1 MNALEIEHL
10 EKTYSS
16 GVQAVRDLSLSVPE
30 GAFFGLLGPNGAGK
44 TTTLNILTSLVLKT
58 AGTVSVFGHDIDHDF
73 ESAKCCIGLVP
84 QEMNFNSF
92 ETVFNVVVT
101 QAGYYGIP
109 RREACARAEHYLK
122 ALQLWPKR
130 HASSRR
136 LSGGMKRR
144 LMIARALVNEPKLL
158 ILDEPTAG
166 VDIDI
171 RRSMWDFLRELNAKG
186 TTIILTSHYLEEI
199 EQLCEQVAII
209 NKGRLISCLPMKALL
224 DKLPKETFVLD
235 LATDCPPDFSLPGF
249 SCQRKE
255 ARTLEVSIDRGQS
268 VNDLFAVLTKHNITV
283 TSFRNRASRLEE
295 IFLNLTH
302 GESNV

>member
-1 MNALEIEHL
+1 MNALEIQHL
-10 EKTYSS
+10 EKTYSN
-16 GVQAVRDLSLSVPE
+16 GVQAVRDLNLTVPE

-58 AGTVSVFGHDIDHDF
+58 AGKISVFGHDIDHDF
-73 ESAKCCIGLVP
+73 ESAKGCIGLVP

-92 ETVFNVVVT
+92 ESVFNVVVT

-109 RREACARAEHYLK
+109 RRVACERAEHYLK
-122 ALQLWPKR
+122 ELQLWTKR
-130 HASSRR
+130 RVPSRR

-144 LMIARALVNEPKLL
+144 LMIARALVNQPKLL

-171 RRSMWDFLRELNAKG
+171 RRSMWSFLRELNANG

-209 NKGRLISCLPMKALL
+209 NEGRLISCLPIKTLL

-235 LATDCPPDFSLPGF
+235 LVNDCPPDFELPDF
-249 SCQRKE
+249 PCQRKD
-255 ARTLEVSIDRGQS
+255 ARTLEVSINRGQS
-268 VNDLFAVLTKHNITV
+268 INDVFAALTKQRVIV
-283 TSFRNRASRLEE
+283 SSFRNRAGRLEE

-302 GESNV
+302 GEINV